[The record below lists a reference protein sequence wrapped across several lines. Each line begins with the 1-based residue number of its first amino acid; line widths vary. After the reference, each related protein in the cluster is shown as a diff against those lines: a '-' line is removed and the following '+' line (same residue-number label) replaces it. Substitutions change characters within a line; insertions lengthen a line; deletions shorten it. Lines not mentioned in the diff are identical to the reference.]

1 MTFARTTMSL
11 VTKLGLA
18 VSVIAGLIVGLV
30 VYLDEAE
37 IAAKAQQILKTG
49 TVVSAV
55 PTSASSSTTK
65 RRRGGSTTTYTI
77 RYAFPDAQGRRI
89 EGSDTATA
97 GEYASL
103 GDSSRPGTI
112 RPNVRVDVVYDR
124 ANPSN
129 NALKS
134 RLEGQSQVDFANVA
148 IAFGLTLGVA
158 LLITW
163 GVRSFMKKRL
173 APDPMAAPPMQ
184 APSWQP
190 PPTG

>member
-11 VTKLGLA
+11 VTKIGLA
-18 VSVIAGLIVGLV
+18 ISAIAGLIVGLV
-30 VYLDEAE
+30 VYLDEAG
-37 IAAKAQQILKTG
+37 IAAKAQQMLKAG

-65 RRRGGSTTTYTI
+65 RRRGGTSTTYTI

-112 RPNVRVDVVYDR
+112 RPSARLDVVYER
-124 ANPSN
+124 GNPSN
-129 NALKS
+129 NGLKS
-134 RLEGQSQVDFANVA
+134 RFDSQSQVDFTNVA
-148 IAFGLTLGVA
+148 IAFGLVLAVA

-163 GVRSFMKKRL
+163 GVRGFMKRRL
-173 APDPMAAPPMQ
+173 VPEPVAVPTSS
-184 APSWQP
+184 PSWQP
-190 PPTG
+190 PPVT